1 MAEAF
6 RLFPPRPEGL
16 LVSPRA
22 LALLEFLEECG
33 GAPPEACRLLW
44 PDAPDRFRRAFAA
57 GFTTWASLGSRL
69 LWLPRA
75 HRVRGPRGFARQEAL
90 GWLAARLREAGGGLR
105 GGQAVFPSRT
115 ALPVAVVPPDPVP
128 TGPAVVVAA
137 DGMEPR
143 VPRRSLWCT
152 LEDLRDKPLRECL
165 RAGPL

>member
-90 GWLAARLREAGGGLR
+90 GWLAARLREAGGKLVR
-105 GGQAVFPSRT
+105 GQVIFPNRT
-115 ALPVAVVPPDPVP
+115 NLPVVVVPPDLPP
-128 TGPAVVVAA
+128 AGPSVVVVA
-137 DGMEPR
+137 DGTEPR
-143 VPRRSLWCT
+143 VPRGSLWCS
-152 LEDLRDKPLRECL
+152 LEDLRDRPLRECL
-165 RAGPL
+165 RSGAL